1 MPMIIRD
8 ATQADL
14 SAITEIYAESVNNG
28 VATYEL
34 EPPSIMEMTARFG
47 VVTGNRYPYIV
58 AEHDGTILGYAYA
71 GPFRTRPAY
80 NWICEDSIYLAP
92 EARGKGVGSALLSEL
107 LARCEALGFRQ
118 MIAVIGGAHPASVAV
133 HAKAGFEHQGTLKA
147 TGYKHG
153 RWLDTTFME
162 KALGEG
168 STTDPDTRTYP
179 GTLYR
184 A

>member
-1 MPMIIRD
+1 MHIRD
-8 ATQADL
+8 AFPADL
-14 SAITEIYAESVNNG
+14 PAITEIYAESVANG

-34 EPPSIMEMTARFG
+34 TAPSLAEMTARFEG
-47 VVTGNRYPYIV
+47 ITGNRYPYIL
-58 AEHDGTILGYAYA
+58 AEEQGVILGYAYA
-71 GPFRTRPAY
+71 GAFRTRPAY
-80 NWICEDSIYLAP
+80 NWICEDSIYLSPA
-92 EARGKGVGSALLSEL
+92 ARGRGVGSALLAEL
-107 LARCEALGFRQ
+107 IERCEALGFRQ

-162 KALGEG
+162 RSLGEG
-168 STTDPDTRTYP
+168 ASTDPDIEAYP

-184 A
+184 

>member
-1 MPMIIRD
+1 MNIRP
-8 ATQADL
+8 AGAADL
-14 SAITEIYAESVNNG
+14 PAITEIYAESVING

-34 EPPSIMEMTARFG
+34 TPPDLAEMTARFEAIRA
-47 VVTGNRYPYIV
+47 NRYPYIV
-58 AEHDGTILGYAYA
+58 AEDGGEILGYAYA
-71 GPFRTRPAY
+71 SAFRTRPAY

-92 EARGKGVGSALLSEL
+92 AARGRGAGFALLEVL
-107 LARCEALGFRQ
+107 IAECEALGFRQ

-133 HAKAGFEHQGTLKA
+133 HAKAGFAHKGVLEA

-153 RWLDTTFME
+153 RWLDTVFME

-168 STTDPDTRTYP
+168 AATRPDTAAYP

-184 A
+184 GS

>member
-1 MPMIIRD
+1 MHIRD
-8 ATQADL
+8 AVPADL
-14 SAITEIYAESVNNG
+14 PAITEIYAESVANG

-34 EPPSIMEMTARFG
+34 TAPSLAEMTARFEG
-47 VVTGNRYPYIV
+47 ITGNRYPYIL
-58 AEHDGTILGYAYA
+58 AEEQGVIIGYAYA
-71 GPFRTRPAY
+71 GAFRTRPAY
-80 NWICEDSIYLAP
+80 NWICEDSIYLSPA
-92 EARGKGVGSALLSEL
+92 ARGRGVGSALLAEL
-107 LARCEALGFRQ
+107 IKRCEALGFRQ

-162 KALGEG
+162 RSLGEG
-168 STTDPDTRTYP
+168 ASTDPDIEAYP

-184 A
+184 

>member
-1 MPMIIRD
+1 MHIRD
-8 ATQADL
+8 AVPADL
-14 SAITEIYAESVNNG
+14 PAITEIYAESVANG

-34 EPPSIMEMTARFG
+34 TAPSLAEMTARFEG
-47 VVTGNRYPYIV
+47 ITGNRYPYIL
-58 AEHDGTILGYAYA
+58 AEEQGVILGYAYA
-71 GPFRTRPAY
+71 GAFRTRPAY
-80 NWICEDSIYLAP
+80 NWICEDSIYLSPA
-92 EARGKGVGSALLSEL
+92 ARGRGVGSALLAEL
-107 LARCEALGFRQ
+107 IERCEALGFRQ

-162 KALGEG
+162 RSLGEG
-168 STTDPDTRTYP
+168 ASTDPDIEAYP

-184 A
+184 

>member
-1 MPMIIRD
+1 MIIRD
-8 ATQADL
+8 ATAADL
-14 SAITEIYAESVNNG
+14 QAITDIYAESVNNG

-34 EPPSIMEMTARFG
+34 VPPDLSEMTARFEG
-47 VVTGNRYPYIV
+47 ITGNRYPYIV
-58 AEHDGTILGYAYA
+58 AEEDGVILGYAYA
-71 GPFRTRPAY
+71 GAFRTRPAY
-80 NWICEDSIYLAP
+80 NWICEDSIYLSP
-92 EARGKGVGSALLSEL
+92 EARGRGVGSALLAEL
-107 LARCEALGFRQ
+107 LSRCETLGFRQ

-162 KALGEG
+162 KTLGEG
-168 STTDPDTRTYP
+168 ASTDPDPNAYP

-184 A
+184 T

>member
-1 MPMIIRD
+1 MHIRD
-8 ATQADL
+8 AVPADL
-14 SAITEIYAESVNNG
+14 PAITEIYAESVANG

-34 EPPSIMEMTARFG
+34 TAPSLAEMTARFEG
-47 VVTGNRYPYIV
+47 ITANRYPYIL
-58 AEHDGTILGYAYA
+58 AEEQGVILGYAYA
-71 GPFRTRPAY
+71 GAFRTRPAY
-80 NWICEDSIYLAP
+80 NWICEDSIYLSPA
-92 EARGKGVGSALLSEL
+92 ARGRGVGSALLAEL
-107 LARCEALGFRQ
+107 IERCEALGFRQ

-162 KALGEG
+162 RSLGEG
-168 STTDPDTRTYP
+168 ASTDPDIEAYP

-184 A
+184 